1 MRQGRWH
8 CRLQPEPSHLVN
20 FMNPVSLRSHLVR
33 LLGGGAIAL
42 LAASG
47 ALAQTLHMYG
57 PGGPAPAMKEA
68 AAAFE
73 RAGGAK
79 IEVVAGPT
87 PQWLPQAKSDADL
100 VYSGSET
107 MMTDFVVA
115 LEPQLSHREVTPL
128 YLRPLAMLVRP
139 GNPRR
144 IRSFE
149 DLLRPGTS
157 ILVVN
162 GAGQNGAWEDAA
174 GRKGDIRTVKALRAN
189 IAAYARNSA
198 EAKATWTADPSI
210 DVWLI
215 WNIWQVASPALAD
228 VVEIAPDYA
237 IYRDTGVAITSR
249 GKDKP
254 QAQKFV
260 EFLQSPA
267 GAAIFAKWG
276 WKTN

>member
-249 GKDKP
+249 GKDKA

-267 GAAIFAKWG
+267 GAAIFARWG

>member
-1 MRQGRWH
+1 MSHSLRQSE
-8 CRLQPEPSHLVN
+8 LPNPVN
-20 FMNPVSLRSHLVR
+20 CMNPLSFRSQLVR
-33 LLGGGAIAL
+33 WLGAGAVAL
-42 LAASG
+42 LAAG
-47 ALAQTLHMYG
+47 AASAQTLHMYG

-87 PQWLPQAKSDADL
+87 PQWLPQAKNDADL

-157 ILVVN
+157 VLVVN

-174 GRKGDIRTVKALRAN
+174 GRRGDIRTVKALRAN

-198 EAKATWTADPSI
+198 EAKATWVADPSI

-215 WNIWQVASPALAD
+215 WNIWQVASPTLAD

-237 IYRDTGVAITSR
+237 VYRDTGIAITTR

-267 GAAIFAKWG
+267 GAAIFSKWG

>member
-1 MRQGRWH
+1 MRQSRWH
-8 CRLQPEPSHLVN
+8 CRSQSEPSHQVN
-20 FMNPVSLRSHLVR
+20 RMNPVSLRNHLVR

-57 PGGPAPAMKEA
+57 PGGPAPVMKEA

-276 WKTN
+276 WKAN

>member
-1 MRQGRWH
+1 MKPTPYKFQIVRW
-8 CRLQPEPSHLVN
+8 LSVGVVALV
-20 FMNPVSLRSHLVR
+20 
-33 LLGGGAIAL
+33 A
-42 LAASG
+42 AAS
-47 ALAQTLHMYG
+47 APAQTLHMYG

-87 PQWLPQAKSDADL
+87 PQWLPQAKADADL

-115 LEPQLSHREVTPL
+115 LEPQLSHRELTPL

-144 IRSFE
+144 IRSLE

-174 GRKGDIRTVKALRAN
+174 GRKGDIRSVKALRATVPKPGPPG
-189 IAAYARNSA
+189 RRTRRS
-198 EAKATWTADPSI
+198 
-210 DVWLI
+210 
-215 WNIWQVASPALAD
+215 
-228 VVEIAPDYA
+228 
-237 IYRDTGVAITSR
+237 TS
-249 GKDKP
+249 G
-254 QAQKFV
+254 
-260 EFLQSPA
+260 
-267 GAAIFAKWG
+267 
-276 WKTN
+276 

>member
-1 MRQGRWH
+1 
-8 CRLQPEPSHLVN
+8 
-20 FMNPVSLRSHLVR
+20 MNPVTFLNRLVR
-33 LLGGGAIAL
+33 LLGGAAIAL

-47 ALAQTLHMYG
+47 ALAQTLHLYG

-87 PQWLPQAKSDADL
+87 PQWLPQAKADADL
-100 VYSGSET
+100 IYSGSET

-149 DLLRPGTS
+149 DLQRPGIS

-174 GRKGDIRTVKALRAN
+174 GRKGDIRTVKAVRAN
-189 IAAYARNSA
+189 IASHARNSA
-198 EAKATWTADPSI
+198 EARATWVADPSI

-215 WNIWQVASPALAD
+215 WNIWQVASPTLAD
-228 VVEIAPDYA
+228 VVDIAPDYA
-237 IYRDTGVAITSR
+237 VYRDTAIAITTR

-254 QAQKFV
+254 QAQKFI

-267 GAAIFAKWG
+267 GAAIFSKWG
-276 WKTN
+276 WKTH

>member
-1 MRQGRWH
+1 
-8 CRLQPEPSHLVN
+8 
-20 FMNPVSLRSHLVR
+20 MNQTATRR
-33 LLGGGAIAL
+33 LLGRRLCAGILAL
-42 LAASG
+42 LAVAGASG
-47 ALAQTLHMYG
+47 QTLHVYG

-73 RAGGAK
+73 RVDGVK
-79 IEVVAGPT
+79 VEVVAGPT
-87 PQWLPQAKSDADL
+87 PQWLAQAKTDADL

-128 YLRPLAMLVRP
+128 YLRPLAILVRP

-144 IRSFE
+144 IRGFE

-198 EAKATWTADPSI
+198 EAKATWVADPSL

-215 WNIWQVASPALAD
+215 WNIWQVASPTLAD

-237 IYRDTGVAITSR
+237 VYRDTGIAITTR
-249 GKDKP
+249 GKDKL

-260 EFLQSPA
+260 EFLQSPV

-276 WKTN
+276 WKTR